1 MAELRLLLI
10 AALLYG
16 TSVLA
21 NLPSADDN
29 LQQDVATINY
39 NVNYMN
45 AQTPDLNLRTRIPA
59 SDVQTANTIIG
70 DLHKLDFALQG
81 REQVA
86 PHSLKTLTCAR
97 ALCFGDDNE

>member
-10 AALLYG
+10 ATLLYG

-21 NLPSADDN
+21 NLPSADDT
-29 LQQDVATINY
+29 LQQDVTTINY

-45 AQTPDLNLRTRIPA
+45 TQTPDLQLHTRIPA
-59 SDVQTANTIIG
+59 KDVSTANQILG

-86 PHSLKTLTCAR
+86 PHSLTTLTCSR
-97 ALCFGDDNE
+97 ALCFGDDGE